1 MFRFLSFV
9 HDAFLVLFCCI
20 VPVGV
25 QAVSNPGAP
34 GVVNYARSEYN
45 AGTQNWAITQSRNGL
60 IYFGNNKGLLEFD
73 GSSWQ
78 LFPLPNRTIV
88 RSLQFGTGDVLY
100 VGGQNEFGYFSQDSL
115 GKFGFQSLTDGLS
128 EGHRDF
134 EDVWKIFLHDDKVW
148 FCSEK
153 AVFAKGENGI
163 RAINP
168 PGGRFENFFLVNDIL
183 YFQDKSDGLFRMR
196 GTNLE
201 LVSDRNEFV
210 TDRIVA
216 MLPHSGNDVL
226 VITALSG
233 IFVMNNSG
241 FTARNTALATFASE
255 HQAFG
260 ATLLSNG
267 QIALGTAQNGLVT
280 ADTSGH
286 ILVRLNRDN
295 GLQNNTVL
303 SIFQDARRN
312 IWMGLDNGIAFA
324 EVTAPFSFI
333 GVESGIKG
341 TGYASL
347 VHGDKLY
354 LGTNQG
360 LYSSEWGEKSDRR
373 FSFKEVKNGGGQVWS
388 IDKVAGDVLVS
399 RHRGAYMLKDKALK
413 TLSEKRGT
421 WKFLELSAHPGYA
434 LSGTYTGFTLY
445 RNDSGEWKSVKV
457 LDGFDESARVFEEDS
472 EGYIWVSHAYKGLYR
487 IALADDLSGISE
499 IVSYGADNGLPD
511 ELFINVGKI
520 RKELVFTTPYG
531 IYRYNRLADKFEEHD
546 DLQMIFGANRNV
558 HRLLEDETGNIWFSI
573 DDEFGVLRFD
583 TGLEGPDKL
592 WFNQIQPT
600 LVDGFEH
607 VYAYS
612 DRHVFIGTEN
622 GFVHFDPSTDTDVGF
637 PFGVVIRSVRSITD
651 SDSIFY
657 VGGYSDQPED
667 ISEYHYKLNDFRFD
681 FTAPYFEENSRLRY
695 RFKLDGFDKEWSEWA
710 PRTSKEYTNLPHGT
724 YTFAVAARNVYG
736 VVSEEA
742 TYAFR
747 VLPPWYATIYARLF
761 YLLIGIAVLFA
772 FFRLVSKRE
781 KKKTETFRLEQT
793 RKLEQ
798 KEAEYKK
805 EVERTEGEVIALRNE
820 KLQNDINH
828 KTSQLASS
836 TMHLVQKTEILTK
849 LKEDLKKLNEEAP
862 ADMKRKINQIS
873 RTIESD
879 IQLDNNWEQFEIYFD
894 QVHENFFKRLRQKFP
909 ELTPKDQ
916 KLCAYLRMNLT
927 TKEIAPLLN
936 ISVRGVEISRYRV
949 RKKLE
954 LDSDTN
960 LVAFIMDV

>member
-1 MFRFLSFV
+1 MHRFLSFV
-9 HDAFLVLFCCI
+9 HYIGLMSICCT
-20 VPVGV
+20 
-25 QAVSNPGAP
+25 AVAAHPKSTPGAP

-45 AGTQNWAITQSRNGL
+45 AGTQNWAITQSKNGL
-60 IYFGNNKGLLEFD
+60 IYFGNNKGLLEYD
-73 GSSWQ
+73 GSTWQ

-88 RSLQFGTGDVLY
+88 RSLQFGPDNMLY
-100 VGGQNEFGYFSQDSL
+100 VGGQNEFGYFSQDP
-115 GKFGFQSLTDGLS
+115 GGRFRFRSLTAGIP
-128 EGHRDF
+128 EAHKDF

-153 AVFAKGENGI
+153 AVFAKGENS
-163 RAINP
+163 AEVVSP
-168 PGGRFENFFLVNDIL
+168 PGGRFENFFLVNGTL
-183 YFQDKSDGLFRMR
+183 YFQDKSQGLFRVA
-196 GTNLE
+196 GESLE
-201 LVSDRNEFV
+201 LVSNRSEFV
-210 TDRIVA
+210 RDRIVA
-216 MLPHSGNDVL
+216 MVPRRGGNVL

-233 IFVMNNSG
+233 TLLMHEG
-241 FTARNTALATFASE
+241 TFTAEKTELSVFAAK
-255 HQAFG
+255 HQAYG
-260 ATLLSNG
+260 ATVLEDGL
-267 QIALGTAQNGLVT
+267 IAMGTAQNGLVT
-280 ADTSGH
+280 ADTTGQIIVH
-286 ILVRLNRDN
+286 LNRDN
-295 GLQNNTVL
+295 GLQNNTIL
-303 SIFQDARRN
+303 CIFQDARHN

-347 VHGDKLY
+347 VHGDRLY

-360 LYSSEWGEKSDRR
+360 LYSAEWSDTETRR
-373 FSFKEVKNGGGQVWS
+373 FEFSEVGNGSGQVWS
-388 IDKVAGDVLVS
+388 INRLAGDVLVS
-399 RHRGAYMLKDKALK
+399 RHRGAFVLENNAVKA
-413 TLSEKRGT
+413 LSEKRGT

-445 RNDSGEWKSVKV
+445 RREAGKWKPVRT
-457 LDGFDESARVFEEDS
+457 LDGFDESARVFEEDA
-472 EGYIWVSHAYKGLYR
+472 EGYIWVSHAYKGLFK
-487 IALADDLSGISE
+487 IALADDLSGIQE
-499 IVSYGADNGLPD
+499 IVSYGSENGLPD
-511 ELFINVGKI
+511 KLFINVGKI

-531 IYRYNRLADKFEEHD
+531 IYRYNRLADRFEEHE
-546 DLQMIFGANRNV
+546 DLHTILGANRNV

-583 TGLEGPDKL
+583 KGPEGPEKL
-592 WFNQIQPT
+592 WFNQIQSS

-607 VYAYS
+607 VYAYNN
-612 DRHVFIGTEN
+612 RHVFIGTEE

-637 PFGVVIRSVRSITD
+637 PFGVVIRKVMSISEGDSVLYT
-651 SDSIFY
+651 
-657 VGGYSDQPED
+657 GGYSDRAGAVP
-667 ISEYHYKLNDFRFD
+667 EYHYKLNDFRFD
-681 FTAPYFEENSRLRY
+681 FTAPYFEENDRLRY
-695 RFKLDGFDKEWSEWA
+695 KFKLDGFDKEWSDWA
-710 PRTSKEYTNLPHGT
+710 PRTAKEYTNLPQGT
-724 YTFAVAARNVYG
+724 YTFSVVARNVYG
-736 VVSEEA
+736 AVSEEA
-742 TYAFR
+742 SYTFR
-747 VLPPWYATIYARLF
+747 VLPPWYATIYAK
-761 YLLIGIAVLFA
+761 LIYFILGVAALFA
-772 FFRLVSKRE
+772 FFRFISKRE
-781 KKKTETFRLEQT
+781 KKKTEIFKREQT

-805 EVERTEGEVIALRNE
+805 EVERSEGEVIALRNE
-820 KLQNDINH
+820 KLQADINH

-862 ADMKRKINQIS
+862 SDMKRKINQIS

-949 RKKLE
+949 RKKLD